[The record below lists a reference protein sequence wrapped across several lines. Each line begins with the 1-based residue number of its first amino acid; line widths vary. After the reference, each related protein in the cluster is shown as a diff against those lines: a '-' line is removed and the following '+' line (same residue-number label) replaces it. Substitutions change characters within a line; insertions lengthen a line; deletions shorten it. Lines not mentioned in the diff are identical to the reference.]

1 MTWAGDEPEAGRPHE
16 DPQSPVRINPRIRFG
31 MPMIRGISTEAIAG
45 ELEGGASA
53 EEVAADFGLDVE
65 SVRWAHSYELAQRAA
80 A

>member
-1 MTWAGDEPEAGRPHE
+1 
-16 DPQSPVRINPRIRFG
+16 